1 MVLKE
6 RLKGGKSM
14 RVLDPRDFGR
24 ATGSST
30 RVNNRIQDGDPLVGN
45 NIILTNGH
53 KTVTPLRMKNDSVPL
68 KLDEVVFPLNFPP
81 LNAQNNTF

>member
-1 MVLKE
+1 
-6 RLKGGKSM
+6 M

-45 NIILTNGH
+45 NIILNNGH
-53 KTVTPLRMKNDSVPL
+53 KTASHSACKMTVFHLSWMKSFFHSISHPSTRKTTQFD
-68 KLDEVVFPLNFPP
+68 
-81 LNAQNNTF
+81 Q